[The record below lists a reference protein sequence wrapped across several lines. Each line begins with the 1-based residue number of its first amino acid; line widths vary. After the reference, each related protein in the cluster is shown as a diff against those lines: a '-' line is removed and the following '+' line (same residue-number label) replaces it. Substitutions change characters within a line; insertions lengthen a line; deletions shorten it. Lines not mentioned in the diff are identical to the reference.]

1 MSNTFVTSDVHFGHN
16 NIIKYCN
23 RPFQNSDEMDITII
37 NNWNKI
43 VNPDDE
49 VYILG
54 DFALIKA
61 ENDKLKFNRLCF
73 LTNSLNGNKHL
84 LFGNHDYFLDDDYI
98 NAGFKDV
105 YHGILEIN
113 LSYHYWVM
121 CHYQMVSWNNSS
133 KGAYHLFGHEHW
145 RQQYSPNHQFYKDML
160 WSERKFNVCMD
171 ANNYK
176 PVNINDLVRILDK
189 RPINFNKQ

>member
-73 LTNSLNGNKHL
+73 
-84 LFGNHDYFLDDDYI
+84 
-98 NAGFKDV
+98 
-105 YHGILEIN
+105 
-113 LSYHYWVM
+113 
-121 CHYQMVSWNNSS
+121 
-133 KGAYHLFGHEHW
+133 
-145 RQQYSPNHQFYKDML
+145 
-160 WSERKFNVCMD
+160 
-171 ANNYK
+171 
-176 PVNINDLVRILDK
+176 
-189 RPINFNKQ
+189 